1 LQTLTPDERGTV
13 KRDNSGGELEEL
25 GNQGGLRRDGATAK
39 VVNLPLPDHRH
50 HLVAGWRPA
59 GRSYTAEAKPRS
71 QQPFD
76 PAMVLLNDVVQVW
89 ALPQPREAP
98 KIAGSRHVR
107 RGTRIGRV
115 LVHHGRARVTMIGLD
130 TAKSVFQVHAVGETG
145 EVRDWGGKSRAQA
158 APERS
163 RPLLR
168 RAGNLHVV
176 LEGCG
181 AACHWARVPT
191 GLGHEVKLIA
201 PEAVRP
207 FVKRDKKNDAVD
219 AAALCAATR

>member
-13 KRDNSGGELEEL
+13 KHDNSGGELEEL

-50 HLVAGWRPA
+50 HLVAG
-59 GRSYTAEAKPRS
+59 
-71 QQPFD
+71 
-76 PAMVLLNDVVQVW
+76 
-89 ALPQPREAP
+89 
-98 KIAGSRHVR
+98 SRHVR
-107 RGTRIGRV
+107 RGTRIDRV

-145 EVRDWGGKSRAQA
+145 EVRDWVRKSRAQA

-163 RPLLR
+163 GPLLR
-168 RAGNLHVV
+168 RRGNLHVV
-176 LEGCG
+176 LEGYG
-181 AACHWARVPT
+181 TAYHWARVPT

-201 PEAVRP
+201 PETVRP
-207 FVKRDKKNDAVD
+207 FVKRDKKNDAID
-219 AAALCAATR
+219 AAALCAAAR